1 MNLEHLL
8 QGQAE
13 ACTLPHLH
21 IVGPHLQKNNFLGWM
36 MESQRIAEGQ
46 KYITASN
53 LAESQRGC
61 KVRDGGGKKMERGKA
76 HTVVGAAHHE
86 EWRLEAH
93 GEDWRRVE
101 QQPSRTGEK
110 RERAK
115 QQQPGEE
122 KRAAAARRG
131 EESSS
136 SQERRGEESSSSQ
149 ERRREQQQPG
159 EEKRERAAAAR
170 SLLYIYY
177 KP

>member
-8 QGQAE
+8 QGQA
-13 ACTLPHLH
+13 
-21 IVGPHLQKNNFLGWM
+21 
-36 MESQRIAEGQ
+36 GQ

-131 EESSS
+131 EKSSS